1 MINYSG
7 IYTDLYQLTMAQ
19 VYFLKGNR
27 DTGVVFDYF
36 FRKLPFNGGYAL
48 LAGLGELL
56 EVLHELKFS
65 ERDLDYLLSHRFDP
79 GFVHY
84 LSEFRFRGNIYSF
97 REGDVIF
104 PVEPVVQVEADII
117 EAQIIETILL
127 NVLNF
132 QSLVATKA
140 SRIRSAAGERILSE
154 FGLRRSQ
161 GAGGYSASRAAVIGG
176 FDSTSNVKAACD
188 YDIASAGTM
197 AHSFIT
203 SYDNELTAFRDFAE
217 VHPDNTILLIDTYN
231 TLSSG
236 LPNAITVAK
245 EMEKR
250 GEKLAGVRLDS
261 GDLAWLAGECRRKL
275 DAENLDYVKIVVS
288 NQLDEYLV
296 ASLIAQGAPIDV
308 FGIGT
313 SLVTGAPDGALDGVY
328 KLSCSGGKPRIKLSE
343 NEKKIT
349 LPHKKQVYRMI
360 NGAGMFC
367 GADMITM
374 HDEEKVGMMFH
385 PWIDFRQKC
394 VEGLEQEPLLI
405 KVMEKGIPLLPEC
418 SVKDTAAWSRER
430 LKRLPAEYRRF
441 ANPHIYKIGISE
453 RLKGERE
460 RLIAEHKNILG

>member
-7 IYTDLYQLTMAQ
+7 TYTDLYQLTMAQ
-19 VYFLKGNR
+19 VYFLKGKG

-48 LAGLGELL
+48 FAGLGELL
-56 EVLHELKFS
+56 KVLHELRFS
-65 ERDLDYLLSHRFDP
+65 ERDLDYLLSQKFDSS
-79 GFVHY
+79 FIHY

-104 PVEPVVQVEADII
+104 PVEPVAQVEADII

-127 NVLNF
+127 NILNF

-161 GAGGYSASRAAVIGG
+161 GAGGYSASRASVIGG
-176 FDSTSNVKAACD
+176 FNSTSNVRAACD
-188 YDIASAGTM
+188 YGIASAGTM
-197 AHSFIT
+197 AHSFIE
-203 SYDNELTAFRDFAE
+203 SYDNELTAFRHFAE
-217 VHPDNTILLIDTYN
+217 IHPDNTILLIDTYN

-236 LPNAITVAK
+236 LPNAIRVAK
-245 EMEKR
+245 EMEER

-261 GDLAWLAGECRRKL
+261 GDLAWLAGECRRML
-275 DAENLDYVKIVVS
+275 DGENLQYVKIVVS

-308 FGIGT
+308 FGVGT

-328 KLSCSGGKPRIKLSE
+328 KLSCSDGKPRIKLSE

-374 HDEEKVGMMFH
+374 HDEERREVMYH

-394 VEGLEQEPLLI
+394 VEGMKQEPLLI
-405 KVMEKGIPLLPEC
+405 KVMENGVSVLPES
-418 SVKDTAAWSRER
+418 SVKDTADWSRER
-430 LKRLPAEYRRF
+430 LERLPAEYRRF
-441 ANPHIYKIGISE
+441 ENPHIYKVGISE
-453 RLKGERE
+453 RLKSERE
-460 RLIAEHKNILG
+460 RLIAEHKKLLG